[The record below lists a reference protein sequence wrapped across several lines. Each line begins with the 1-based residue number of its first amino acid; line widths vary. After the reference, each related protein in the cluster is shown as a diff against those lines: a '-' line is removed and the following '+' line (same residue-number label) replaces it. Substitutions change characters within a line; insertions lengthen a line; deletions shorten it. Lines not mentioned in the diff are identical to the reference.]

1 MASLMENFMDILE
14 KENGEYERLTELSRQ
29 KRQVIIDGNVPALE
43 KITEQ
48 EQEVTGTLINLEK
61 KREEIVNDMSIV
73 LSKDPSEL
81 TVTNMIAFLSKQ
93 PQEQQKLKAIKDK
106 LRATL
111 DEMIQLNELNESL
124 LQHAMEMTEFDITLF
139 KSMRQAPTTA
149 NYDKS
154 ANNTGDILG
163 ASGFDAKQ

>member
-14 KENGEYERLTELSRQ
+14 KEHGQYERLTDLSRQ
-29 KRQVIIDGNVPALE
+29 KQQVIIAGNIPALE

-48 EQEVTGTLINLEK
+48 EQELTGTLINLEK
-61 KREEIVNDMSIV
+61 KREEIVKDMSIV

-81 TVTNMIAFLSKQ
+81 TVTNMIAFL
-93 PQEQQKLKAIKDK
+93 KDK
-106 LRATL
+106 LRNTL
-111 DEMIQLNELNESL
+111 DEMAELNGLNESL
-124 LQHAMEMTEFDITLF
+124 LQHAMEMTEFDLTLF

-149 NYDKS
+149 NYDRS

-163 ASGFDAKQ
+163 TGGFDAKQ